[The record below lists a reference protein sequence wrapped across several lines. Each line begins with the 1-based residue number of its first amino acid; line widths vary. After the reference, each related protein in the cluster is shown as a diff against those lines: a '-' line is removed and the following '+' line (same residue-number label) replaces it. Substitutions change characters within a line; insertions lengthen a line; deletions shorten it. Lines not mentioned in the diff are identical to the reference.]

1 MIFFVLG
8 GEGFIGSAI
17 CRYLKKNKIKYF
29 SITKKNYRKF
39 LYKNCDIFVNCNG
52 NSIKWFSE
60 KDYSMDFDKTVISTF
75 KSTKDFKFKKNVL
88 ISSGEVYNKNIKIK
102 HENSKI
108 ESSKLSNYG
117 FNKLLAEEIIK
128 RTCNSF
134 LIFRMGGFVG
144 KNLKKNLVYD
154 LINNKQIW
162 VSKKSTYQYID
173 VDEASSIIFK
183 ILKKTKNE
191 IFNLTGKG
199 PINLVDILS
208 LLNIKR
214 TNFKKKLK
222 LEKNNLH
229 LKKISKLTKIPTT
242 KNQLKIFYDN
252 FKNTN

>member
-1 MIFFVLG
+1 
-8 GEGFIGSAI
+8 
-17 CRYLKKNKIKYF
+17 
-29 SITKKNYRKF
+29 
-39 LYKNCDIFVNCNG
+39 
-52 NSIKWFSE
+52 
-60 KDYSMDFDKTVISTF
+60 
-75 KSTKDFKFKKNVL
+75 
-88 ISSGEVYNKNIKIK
+88 
-102 HENSKI
+102 
-108 ESSKLSNYG
+108 
-117 FNKLLAEEIIK
+117 
-128 RTCNSF
+128 
-134 LIFRMGGFVG
+134 MGGFVG

-208 LLNIKR
+208 LLNINS
-214 TNFKKKLK
+214 TNFKKKLR